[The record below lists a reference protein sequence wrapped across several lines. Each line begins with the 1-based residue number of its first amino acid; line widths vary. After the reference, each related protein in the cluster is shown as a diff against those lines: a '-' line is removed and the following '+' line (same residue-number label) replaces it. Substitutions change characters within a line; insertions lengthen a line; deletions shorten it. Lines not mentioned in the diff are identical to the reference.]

1 MFRTV
6 QKHWLQRRLSRRKR
20 FVLREIRRQFESCG
34 YSVAEIS
41 DCDLETAAASVGRP
55 IEKSMPLTAK
65 RTYWILRRLS
75 PDVTQLRRQT
85 EKSGKSEHQ

>member
-6 QKHWLQRRLSRRKR
+6 QKQWMRRRLRRRKR
-20 FVLREIRRQFESCG
+20 VLREIRRQFESCG
-34 YSVAEIS
+34 YSVAQIS
-41 DCDLETAAASVGRP
+41 DSDLEAAAVSVGRP

-75 PDVTQLRRQT
+75 PDVTPLRRLSQGDGESA
-85 EKSGKSEHQ
+85 EKY